1 MKITFVGPGEI
12 NIPPNGWGALET
24 VVWNQFV
31 NLQKMGHTVNIIN
44 EKDTNLT
51 YQRILETQP
60 DIVHL
65 HYGKHWQIM
74 PYLKCKKIVTS
85 HDGGFLY
92 SQAFHKNLTRS
103 FFKDCN
109 FFVLTSWEK
118 QLLLDSGID
127 ESKIK
132 ILPNGV
138 DNSQFKI
145 TDQPKFKDKS
155 ICLGK
160 IDQRKRQAF
169 LQSLDC
175 NICFAGQNTIAEF
188 NPLDDNYLGL
198 WDREKV
204 FSELTNYNNLVLL
217 SVSELHPLVCLE
229 ALAAGLGLVV
239 SEVAAQNLD
248 LSQPFISMVPQ
259 DQIDNPEIVKA
270 VITKNRELCSRTP
283 RNIIKEYA
291 KTFDWTEI
299 LKKYESYL

>member
-24 VVWNQFV
+24 VVWNQFA

-51 YQRILETQP
+51 YQRVLETQP

-92 SQAFHKNLTRS
+92 SQAFHKNLIRS

-109 FFVLTSWEK
+109 FFMLTSWEK

-138 DNSQFKI
+138 DNGQFKI
-145 TDQPKFKDKS
+145 TDQPQFKDKS

-188 NPLDDNYLGL
+188 DPLDNNYLGL
-198 WDREKV
+198 WDRETV

-239 SEVAAQNLD
+239 SEVASQNLD
-248 LSQPFISMVPQ
+248 LSQPFISMIPQ
-259 DQIDNPEIVKA
+259 DQIDNTELVKTTIV
-270 VITKNRELCSRTP
+270 KNRELCSSIS

-291 KTFDWTEI
+291 QTFDWIEI

>member
-12 NIPPNGWGALET
+12 SIPPSGWGALET
-24 VVWNQFV
+24 VVWNQYI
-31 NLQKMGHTVNIIN
+31 NLQKMGHTVTIVN
-44 EKDTNLT
+44 EKDTNET
-51 YQRILETQP
+51 YQKVLQTKP

-74 PYLKCKKIVTS
+74 PYLDCKKIVTS

-92 SQAFHKNLTRS
+92 SQSFHKNLIRS

-109 FFVLTSWEK
+109 FFMLTSWEK
-118 QLLLDSGID
+118 QLLLDNGVD
-127 ESKIK
+127 NSKIK

-138 DNSQFKI
+138 DNGQFRI
-145 TDQPKFKDKS
+145 TDKPKFKDKS

-175 NICFAGQNTIAEF
+175 GICFAGQNTIAEF

-198 WDREKV
+198 WDRTMV
-204 FSELTNYNNLVLL
+204 FNQLTNYTNLVLL

-229 ALAAGLGLVV
+229 ALSAGLGLVV
-239 SEVAAQNLD
+239 SEVAAQNLN
-248 LSQPFISMVPQ
+248 LSQPFISMIPQ
-259 DQIDNPEIVKA
+259 DQIDNEEIVKST
-270 VITKNRELCSRTP
+270 IIKNRELCSNIS

-291 KTFDWTEI
+291 QTFDWKEI

>member
-12 NIPPNGWGALET
+12 SIPPSGWGALET
-24 VVWNQFV
+24 VVWNQYI
-31 NLQKMGHTVNIIN
+31 NLQKLGHTVNIIN
-44 EKDTNLT
+44 EPDTNIT
-51 YQRILETQP
+51 YHKVLETQP

-74 PYLKCKKIVTS
+74 PYLNCRKIITS

-92 SQAFHKNLTRS
+92 SQTFHKNLINS
-103 FFKDCN
+103 FFKDCE
-109 FFVLTSWEK
+109 FFILTSWER

-127 ESKIK
+127 DSNIK

-145 TDQPKFKDKS
+145 TDQPQFIDRS

-175 NICFAGQNTIAEF
+175 NISFAGQNTIPEF

-198 WDREKV
+198 WDRNMV
-204 FSELTNYNNLVLL
+204 FNQLTHYNNLILL

-248 LSQPFISMVPQ
+248 LSQPFISMIPQ
-259 DQIDNPEIVKA
+259 DQIHDSEIVKTA
-270 VITKNRELCSRTP
+270 IIKNREVCSNTP